1 VNLNLSRAWDTV
13 ERLVNSTIAALP
25 RLLLALIAIG
35 AFWLAARAVRA
46 LIRRYAARQGGH
58 YALEQALGRLAQA
71 AIIVLGLLVGT
82 SIAFP
87 TFSPADLV
95 GLLGIGTVA
104 VGFAFKD
111 IFQNFLAG
119 ILILAT
125 RPFRIGDQIVVQNYE
140 GTVEDIQTRAT
151 LIRTYDGRRVVIP
164 NSDLYTT
171 SVTVNTAFP
180 VRRIEQDVGIGYGDD
195 IERARALI
203 LEAIREVEEVKQ
215 EPAPDVLVTTFA
227 ESSVTLR
234 ARWWGDSPQ
243 IATLRVQDRVLTAIN
258 GKLSANGID
267 LPFPTRQIL
276 FHDQTE
282 ETDGDRRRQRE
293 GWPAGAGE
301 VPAPRSLAHAIL
313 RLAEARSDAGNGAAV
328 SAHEGG

>member
-1 VNLNLSRAWDTV
+1 
-13 ERLVNSTIAALP
+13 
-25 RLLLALIAIG
+25 LLALVAVC
-35 AFWLAARAVRA
+35 AFALAARVVRA
-46 LIRRYAARQGGH
+46 LIRRYAARKGEH
-58 YALEQALGRLAQA
+58 HALEQALGRLAQA
-71 AIIVLGLLVGT
+71 SVVVLGLLIGT

-87 TFSPADLV
+87 TFSPGDLV

-119 ILILAT
+119 ILILMT
-125 RPFRIGDQIVVQNYE
+125 RPFRIGDQIVVQSYE

-171 SVTVNTAFP
+171 SVIVNTAFP
-180 VRRIEQDVGIGYGDD
+180 VRRVEQDVGIGYGDD
-195 IERARALI
+195 VERARALI
-203 LEAIREVEEVKQ
+203 LEAIGEVADVKR
-215 EPAPDVLVTTFA
+215 EPAADVLVTSFA

-234 ARWWGDSPQ
+234 ARWWGESPQ
-243 IATLRVQDRVLTAIN
+243 LATLQVQDRVLTAIKN
-258 GKLSANGID
+258 KLSANGID

-282 ETDGDRRRQRE
+282 ETDGDRTRQRE
-293 GWPAGAGE
+293 GWPAGRGE
-301 VPAPRSLAHAIL
+301 VPAPRSAARAIAQ
-313 RLAEARSDAGNGAAV
+313 LAEARTRAENGIT
-328 SAHEGG
+328 SPTRDGG